1 MQTNPKSTVRI
12 GRVSSIS
19 GNTARVFYPDME
31 NMLSGNLI
39 VLQRPVESD
48 DHVQSDWYPC
58 IGQMV
63 LCLYFPMEDADGY
76 ILGGL

>member
-1 MQTNPKSTVRI
+1 MQTDPKGMVRI
-12 GRVSSIS
+12 GRISSLS

-31 NMLSGNLI
+31 NMLSGDLI
-39 VLQRPVESD
+39 ILRRPVESAD
-48 DHVQSDWYPC
+48 QMKTDWYPC

-63 LCLYFPMEDADGY
+63 LCLYLPMEDADGY

>member
-1 MQTNPKSTVRI
+1 MQIDPKGMVRI
-12 GRVSSIS
+12 GRISSLN

-31 NMLSGNLI
+31 NMLSGELI
-39 VLQRPVESD
+39 ILRRPIELD
-48 DHVQSDWYPC
+48 DHVKADWYPC

-63 LCLYFPMEDADGY
+63 LCLYLPMENADGY